1 MSMKATLPRCSM
13 YIRYKAL
20 GSAGQSRCAWRQ
32 TGSRHTP
39 EEAEGAFM
47 SGGNPWTMHVPF
59 HSTLKRGSYVSLW
72 DTQLSSEK
80 QIPS

>member
-20 GSAGQSRCAWRQ
+20 GSAGQSGCAWRQ

-47 SGGNPWTMHVPF
+47 SGGNQWTMHVPF